1 MAYSKQIRNLS
12 IMSSVWFQ
20 KEITVSPDK
29 KGCHL
34 ITNAI
39 ERVEGLSK
47 IKIGMCHVLSKEF

>member
-1 MAYSKQIRNLS
+1 
-12 IMSSVWFQ
+12 MSSVWFQ